1 MFARNGRTGYILK
14 PEALRSRKK
23 EVFAGK
29 ERHILQLSVSICL
42 SMDEQMLIRQLAAK
56 IISGQSL
63 PLPSDIE
70 VTDCRLYVETT
81 IFIPGMDADK
91 SVSSIGLPPPRP
103 STVTATSDS
112 CLVRTK
118 VIAGNA
124 YNPAWNESVRMSF
137 DTYSGLLD
145 ICFLKIEVKTAVT
158 MGDDVSVA
166 QYCASLRTL
175 EQGEVEFC
183 RFKSYQH
190 AHWPFLRPGYRYLPL
205 FDGQMS
211 QYLFSTLF
219 VKINLTV

>member
-1 MFARNGRTGYILK
+1 M
-14 PEALRSRKK
+14 LRR
-23 EVFAGK
+23 
-29 ERHILQLSVSICL
+29 LCT
-42 SMDEQMLIRQLAAK
+42 AK
-56 IISGQSL
+56 IMSGQSL

-70 VTDCRLYVETT
+70 VNDCKLYVEAT
-81 IFIPGMDADK
+81 IFIPGMDAEK
-91 SVSSIGLPPPRP
+91 SVSSIGLAPPRP
-103 STVTATSDS
+103 SAATATSDS

-145 ICFLKIEVKTAVT
+145 LCFLKIEVKTAVT

-175 EQGEVEFC
+175 EQGEVDCSCIETH
-183 RFKSYQH
+183 RD
-190 AHWPFLRPGYRYLPL
+190 AHQPFLRSGYRYLPL
-205 FDGQMS
+205 FDSQMS